1 MVVQEKLNSLIAEAC
16 KSASV
21 PLVEAD
27 MFRAGKRK
35 TLRIFIDKPEGVSID
50 DCTNVSH
57 FLSDAL
63 DLDPEL
69 IEGAYT
75 LEVSSPGLDRPLKSL
90 ADFNR
95 NKGRL
100 LRVNRSTGKTVTGEL
115 LDADED
121 NLKLKLKGNAGDIV
135 IPRSEVLSAKVEVK
149 I

>member
-21 PLVEAD
+21 TLVEAD

-35 TLRIFIDKPEGVSID
+35 TLRIYIDKPEGVSID

-90 ADFNR
+90 ADFLR

-115 LDADED
+115 KDADEE
-121 NLKLKLKGNAGDIV
+121 NLTLKLKGNAGDIV
-135 IPRSEVLSAKVEVK
+135 IPRSEVLSVKVEVK

>member
-21 PLVEAD
+21 TLVEAD

-121 NLKLKLKGNAGDIV
+121 NLKLKLKGNAGEIV
-135 IPRSEVLSAKVEVK
+135 IPRTEVLSAKVEVK

>member
-1 MVVQEKLNSLIAEAC
+1 MVVQEKLNSLIADAC

-21 PLVEAD
+21 TLVETD
-27 MFRAGKRK
+27 VFRAGKRK
-35 TLRIFIDKPEGVSID
+35 TVRIYIDKPEGVSID

-90 ADFNR
+90 ADFLR

-115 LDADED
+115 KDADEE
-121 NLKLKLKGNAGDIV
+121 NLTLKLKGNAGDIV